1 VIGSKLCALNRVS
14 RRNTAIQLR
23 FALLISAVLPTAAHA
38 VVTGPTINNWYFAS
52 TPVGGS
58 LTQTVTLTLTSAET
72 IKSIVIQPASTEY
85 AITGITG
92 CTVDGATQSP
102 SGTICSISVKYT
114 PQLPGNAVSPAYAR
128 NATLLFTDSSSNAFA
143 FGLTGAATGPIA
155 KVVPGKVSL
164 YAGVQATGLNA
175 LDLGLG
181 LVTGGFGGD
190 GGPAASAT
198 FNLNGSSSFNSLST
212 QPLARDS
219 AGNIYVADVGN
230 YVIRKIDN
238 TPAHN
243 VTTIA
248 GTPGVTGTSSGSG
261 GPATKAVLPF
271 PHAITVDAAG
281 NIFFVDAQSQYSYLS
296 IIYRIDAATQII
308 TAIGGQLFNPSNG
321 YNSAGGGTCNYSLA
335 QPGYYECG
343 DGGQASYAA
352 LQSVRNLAIDVNG
365 NLFLW
370 ENGGYLREVVPSTG
384 IITTF
389 ATAAQFPSTVMGAPS
404 FATGGMTLGSD
415 GNFYVVTDSGNYDYV
430 YELNTT
436 NQAVTVVA
444 GGQQPNYTGSC
455 DSGGTV
461 NGNTSAPYVNV
472 ADAQAGYPGAQLF
485 VITSAGNTVSSGD
498 LASDASG
505 NIYFSSTLCNTS
517 DIYNYRPAVF
527 RINLPTDTVYL
538 ETVGGQS
545 GTATYNYGAYTGF
558 DIVPESAIPD
568 GNGDLYFTTNNQ
580 IGVVSA
586 SAGALDFGQQN
597 EFTTGITRVATY
609 ENVGNA
615 IDTNPTYSLQVGTDF
630 TDVSS
635 TDSSACNLLTQVA
648 VNQTCNIDY
657 AFTPTQPNQ
666 ITDTINLAEAA
677 GTNPSFGLTTKA
689 QTVTLT
695 GDATPEAQFV
705 VTPPN
710 LAFGNVTVGQ
720 SSTLTFTVSNA
731 NGAAP
736 LGLYGI
742 YVFPSGVS
750 SPPTEYAL
758 GGTCNPSSSSM
769 TVAAGDTCTI
779 TVTFTPTTATSYPT
793 TLTINNSV
801 TNPEE
806 ATFAITGAGVSGSTP
821 TVTLLPSTLS
831 FGNQTVNT
839 TSTAQMLTLSNT
851 SSSTLNISGI
861 TIVGANPS
869 DFAQTTTCGSTLAA
883 NSMCTISVTFTPAS
897 ATSFG
902 ATVSVAD
909 NATGSPQTAT
919 LTGTGTA
926 ATPTVTLS
934 PPTLSFGNQT
944 VNTSSATQTLTLTN
958 TSSTSLN
965 ISGVSIV
972 GANPADFSDTTTC
985 TSTLPA
991 NSMCTI
997 TVTFTPLSAASFAA
1011 TVSVADNATGSP
1023 QTTTLSGTGTA
1034 ATTATVTLTPNP
1046 LVFSTVAVYSY
1057 SQGTATLTNT
1067 GTATITNIVP
1077 SFTGPGASE
1086 FTIYPNGT
1094 CGTTLAAGASCTFT
1108 INFNPPSAGLY
1119 TATLSVADSAS
1130 GSPQTIALS
1139 AIGLAAPEPQ
1149 VQFTP
1154 TELNVIAGTGTMPA
1168 NCLNPAEPGPALQTQ
1183 LCGPSNVAGDAA
1195 GNIYIVEQNENVV
1208 KKLDTSGN
1216 ITNFAGTENS
1226 GPGSFSG
1233 DNGPAN
1239 MANLSAPDGIALD
1252 GLGNVYISD
1261 YGNGRIREV
1270 NVATGII
1277 TTFVGG
1283 AAGQYFNGG
1292 TGTGV
1297 VLSPGGI
1304 AFDPSGNLYIAEP
1317 NQQIVVKVT
1326 PLGVASLFAGV
1337 QTAGG
1342 PGTAGYNGDN
1352 IQANT
1357 AELNFPTSVATDRAG
1372 NVYIADYLNY
1382 RIRYINENAE
1392 PGLIATVAGDGT
1404 KGDTGDG
1411 GVATSAEISPSSIT
1425 MNEGGDLFIS
1435 DGTTIRKV
1443 DGQGYI
1449 TTFAGGGTGG
1459 LGGPATAAALTGVG
1473 QPGID
1478 YLGDVLIPVTS
1489 EVLSAGPKGILQ
1501 FGSQAVGTTSA
1512 PLTITVENTGNNF
1525 LNFTNMTYTPTGD
1538 FAVTGGT
1545 CEEATD
1551 GGWFPGQT
1559 CTLTITFSPTTA
1571 GALSGSVSVPSNATG
1586 SPATIV
1592 LSGTGT
1598 ATGTATAT
1606 LAPST
1611 LSFGSVNVGTTTTAQ
1626 ILTLSNTGSVV
1637 LNISG
1642 ITIVG
1647 ANPSD
1652 FAETT
1657 TCGAT
1662 LAAGAT
1668 CTISVTF
1675 TPASAASF
1683 AATVSVA
1690 DDATGSP
1697 QTVTLTG
1704 AGTVPPAP
1712 IASLAPSTLTFASTV
1727 VGATTTAQT
1736 FTLSNTGN
1744 AVLNISGITIGGS
1757 NPTDFADTTTCGATL
1772 AAGST
1777 CTISV
1782 TFTPASI
1789 ASFAATVSVADNA
1802 TGSPQ
1807 TATLSGAGVAAP
1819 DFSVTASPPTQT
1831 VSGGSVASYN
1841 ITVGSL
1847 NGDFSNPVTLTA
1859 TGVPAGATATFTP
1872 ASVTPG
1878 GESASSVMTV
1888 QTTTALAQ
1896 MHRPARLPWM
1906 SAVTL
1911 AFCIPLLWW
1920 RRRNRQRLLPT
1931 GLLVLLFS
1939 AGAAMLSGCGGG
1951 YYAQPPSQTYT
1962 ITVTGTSGSTQHST
1976 TVTLTVQ

>member
-1 VIGSKLCALNRVS
+1 VIGSKLCAFNPISRCNAALQLGSVLLVS
-14 RRNTAIQLR
+14 A
-23 FALLISAVLPTAAHA
+23 ALPLAAHA
-38 VVTGPTINNWYFAS
+38 VVTGPTIGNNVFAS

-58 LTQTVTLTLTSAET
+58 LTKTVTLTLTSAET

-85 AITGITG
+85 AIQGITG
-92 CTVDGATQSP
+92 CTVDNATQST
-102 SGTICSISVKYT
+102 SGTVCSVSIMYT
-114 PQLPGNAVSPAYAR
+114 PQLPGNTTSPSFAR
-128 NATLLFTDSSSNAFA
+128 NATLLFTDSASNAFA
-143 FGLTGAATGPIA
+143 FGLTGAATGPVA

-164 YAGVQATGLNA
+164 YAGVQATGLSG

-181 LVTGGFGGD
+181 PVTGGYGGD
-190 GGPAASAT
+190 AGPATSAT
-198 FNLNGSSSFNSLST
+198 FNLSGTDTINNYPT

-219 AGNIYVADVGN
+219 AGNLYVADAGN
-230 YVIRKIDN
+230 FIIRKIDN
-238 TPAHN
+238 TAAHN

-248 GTPGVTGTSSGSG
+248 GKPTVTGTAAGSG
-261 GPATKAVLPF
+261 GLATSATLAY

-281 NIFFVDAQSQYSYLS
+281 NIFFVDAQSQYSYQS

-308 TAIGGQLFNPSNG
+308 TAIGGQLFNPSDG
-321 YNSAGGGTCNYSLA
+321 YNSASGGGTCNDSLG

-343 DGGQASYAA
+343 DGGQASYAS
-352 LQSVRNLAIDVNG
+352 LPSVRNLAVDAAG
-365 NLFLW
+365 NLYLW
-370 ENGGYLREVVPSTG
+370 EAGGYIRKIVPSTG
-384 IITTF
+384 IITTL
-389 ATAAQFPSTVMGAPS
+389 ATAAQFPTTTPGSPS
-404 FATGGMTLGSD
+404 FAAGGMTIGSD
-415 GNFYVVTDSGNYDYV
+415 GNIYVVTDSGNFAYI

-436 NQAVTVVA
+436 SQAVTVVA
-444 GGQQPNYTGSC
+444 GGQDQNYSGSC
-455 DSGGTV
+455 GSNITV
-461 NGNTSAPYVNV
+461 NSNSSSPYVY
-472 ADAQAGYPGAQLF
+472 AAAGQAGYPGAQLF
-485 VITSAGNTVSSGD
+485 VVTNAGTAPATGD

-505 NIYFSSTLCNTS
+505 NIYFSGQQCFSP
-517 DIYNYRPAVF
+517 DVYNYVPAVY

-538 ETVGGQS
+538 EAVGGWP
-545 GTATYNYGAYTGF
+545 GTAASNYSAYKSF
-558 DIVPESAIPD
+558 DISLSSAIPD

-580 IGVVSA
+580 IGVVSG

-597 EFTTGITRVATY
+597 EFTTGITRIATY

-615 IDTNPTYSLQVGTDF
+615 VDTNPTYSLQVGTDF

-635 TDSSACNLLTQVA
+635 TDSSACNLLTSVA

-657 AFTPTQPNQ
+657 EFTPTQPNE
-666 ITDTINLAEAA
+666 ITDTINIAEAA
-677 GTNPSFGLTTKA
+677 GTNPSFGLTTNA

-705 VTPPN
+705 VTPAN

-720 SSTLTFTVSNA
+720 SSTLTFTISNA
-731 NGAAP
+731 NGGAA

-742 YVFPSGVS
+742 YVFPNGAAA
-750 SPPTEYAL
+750 PPTEYTL
-758 GGTCNPSSSSM
+758 GGTCDPSSSSFS
-769 TVAAGDTCTI
+769 VAAGDTCTV

-801 TNPEE
+801 TNPEG
-806 ATFAITGAGVSGSTP
+806 ATFAITGAGVTGSGATLTP
-821 TVTLLPSTLS
+821 ATLG

-839 TSTAQMLTLSNT
+839 TSTAQVLTLTNT
-851 SSSTLNISGI
+851 GSSTMNISGI

-869 DFAQTTTCGSTLAA
+869 DFAKTTTCGTTLAA
-883 NSMCTISVTFTPAS
+883 SAMCTISVTFTPAS

-909 NATGSPQTAT
+909 DASGSPQTAT

-926 ATPTVTLS
+926 ATPTVTLT

-944 VNTSSATQTLTLTN
+944 VNTPSATQTVTLTN
-958 TSSTSLN
+958 TSSTALS
-965 ISGVSIV
+965 ISSVSI
-972 GANPADFSDTTTC
+972 GGTNTGDFSETNNC
-985 TSTLPA
+985 GSTLAA
-991 NSMCTI
+991 NTACTI
-997 TVTFTPLSAASFAA
+997 TVTFTPLSATGFTA
-1011 TVSVADNATGSP
+1011 TVSVADNAAGSP
-1023 QTTTLSGTGTA
+1023 QTTSLSGTGTA
-1034 ATTATVTLTPNP
+1034 ATTSTVTLTPNP
-1046 LVFSTVAVYSY
+1046 LVFPAVTVNNYT
-1057 SQGTATLTNT
+1057 QGTATLTNT
-1067 GTATITNIVP
+1067 GTTAITGIVA
-1077 SFTGPGASE
+1077 SITGSVSSE
-1086 FTIYPNGT
+1086 FTIYPTST
-1094 CGTTLAAGASCTFT
+1094 CGSMLAAGASCTYLM
-1108 INFNPPSAGLY
+1108 NFYPPSAGLF

-1130 GSPQTIALS
+1130 GSPQTIALRG
-1139 AIGLAAPEPQ
+1139 IGLPAAASQ

-1154 TELNVIAGTGTMPA
+1154 TELNAIAGTGTMPA

-1183 LCGPSNVAGDAA
+1183 LCGPSNVTGDAA
-1195 GNIYIVEQNENVV
+1195 GNIYIVEQDENVV

-1226 GPGSFSG
+1226 GPGSYSG

-1239 MANLSAPDGIALD
+1239 MANLSAPDGIAVD
-1252 GLGNVYISD
+1252 GLGNVYIAD

-1270 NVATGII
+1270 NATTGII

-1304 AFDPSGNLYIAEP
+1304 TFDPSGNLFIAEP

-1352 IQANT
+1352 IQATT
-1357 AELNFPTSVATDRAG
+1357 AELNFPTSVASDRAG
-1372 NVYIADYLNY
+1372 NIYIADYLNY
-1382 RIRYINENAE
+1382 RVRYVNENFE
-1392 PGLIATVAGDGT
+1392 AGMISTAAGNGT

-1411 GVATSAEISPSSIT
+1411 GVSTSAEISPSSIA
-1425 MNEGGDLFIS
+1425 MNEADDLFIS

-1478 YLGDVLIPVTS
+1478 YLGDVIIPVTS
-1489 EVLSAGPKGILQ
+1489 EVLLAGPKGILQ

-1512 PLTITVENTGNNF
+1512 PLTITVENTGNTF
-1525 LNFTNMTYTPTGD
+1525 LDFTSLTFTPTGP
-1538 FAVTGGT
+1538 FTVTGGT
-1545 CEEATD
+1545 CEQATD
-1551 GGWFPGQT
+1551 GGYSPGET
-1559 CTLTITFSPTTA
+1559 CTLTITFSPTAA
-1571 GALSGSVSVPSNATG
+1571 GGASGSLSVPSDATG

-1598 ATGTATAT
+1598 ATSGPTAT
-1606 LAPST
+1606 LTPSA
-1611 LSFGSVNVGTTTTAQ
+1611 LSFGSVNVGTTTAAQ
-1626 ILTLSNTGSVV
+1626 VLTLSNTGSVV

-1642 ITIVG
+1642 ISIVG

-1662 LAAGAT
+1662 LAAGAN

-1690 DDATGSP
+1690 DNASGSP

-1704 AGTVPPAP
+1704 AGTTPPAP
-1712 IASLAPSTLTFASTV
+1712 IASLAPSTLTFANTV

-1736 FTLSNTGN
+1736 LTLSNTGN
-1744 AVLNISGITIGGS
+1744 AVLNISGITLGGT
-1757 NPTDFADTTTCGATL
+1757 NPGDFADTTTCGATL
-1772 AAGST
+1772 AAGAN

-1802 TGSPQ
+1802 AGSPQ
-1807 TATLSGAGVAAP
+1807 TATLTGAGVAAP
-1819 DFSVTASPPTQT
+1819 DFTVSASPPTQT
-1831 VSGGSVASYN
+1831 VGGGSVATYN

-1847 NGDFSNPVTLTA
+1847 NGDFSSPVTLTA

-1878 GESASSVMTV
+1878 GESAPSVMTV
-1888 QTTTALAQ
+1888 QTTTSLA
-1896 MHRPARLPWM
+1896 MVHRRLPWM
-1906 SAVTL
+1906 PAATMAL
-1911 AFCIPLLWW
+1911 FIPLLWW
-1920 RRRNRQRLLPT
+1920 RRRSRQRLLST

-1939 AGAAMLSGCGGG
+1939 VGAAMLSGCGGG

-1962 ITVTGTSGSTQHST
+1962 ITVVGTSGSTQHST